1 MGNIDSWMTK
11 SYITTLLN
19 KMNIFPNKI
28 TLKTSQ
34 NKRGCAFLEF
44 ESQEEAEDVLINFN
58 GKKIENLELKFNR
71 VKTLEET
78 YAMPQIVKFTVK

>member
-71 VKTLEET
+71 VKTLEEK